1 MAIVF
6 NGKDITKVVYNG
18 KEIEN
23 VVYNGIVVLQAVT
36 PASEVAEESQIIAD
50 PA

>member
-6 NGKDITKVVYNG
+6 NGKNITKVVYNG

-23 VVYNGIVVLQAVT
+23 VVYNGIVVLQAVA
-36 PASEVAEESQIIAD
+36 PASEVAEESQITAD

>member
-6 NGKDITKVVYNG
+6 NGKNITKVVYNG
-18 KEIEN
+18 KEIQN
-23 VVYNGIVVLQAVT
+23 VVYNGIVVLQTVT